1 MCHPVCIQGFPL
13 QIHEQSS
20 GFVILNDK
28 WNKGNNMKCLST
40 LYVRVR
46 SGEMVVIRQIL
57 QKGQQYILFLV
68 FSK

>member
-1 MCHPVCIQGFPL
+1 
-13 QIHEQSS
+13 
-20 GFVILNDK
+20 
-28 WNKGNNMKCLST
+28 MKCLST